1 MNEEQ
6 NELQSELIV
15 GLVGAVGTELSQ
27 VVDLLTERIKL
38 AGYEVRRIKV
48 SDEVIPIFNS
58 EKVTPA
64 DPLDRIDLLMRAG
77 NRARENAKDNSILAL
92 GVADAIYQQRPKG
105 KSEKDKGKSIPAS
118 RTAFIIDSLKRPEEV
133 TALRNIYPSGFILIG
148 VHSEESRRL
157 THLTKNLGISVEN
170 AKDLIERDGE
180 ERQVPYGQRLNRTFH
195 LADFFVRITE
205 NRERLR
211 HDIKRMVEIWFGNP
225 FTTPTFDEFAMFMAF
240 SAALRSADLSRQVGA
255 VIAKDYRILSTGAND
270 CPMFNGG
277 LYWPERDETFAI
289 SDVAG
294 GRDYTIGYDSNRVE
308 QNRIIEEIVSQCSE
322 KGIDPGVV
330 KKILQDSRVADLTE
344 FGRVVHAE
352 MEAILACGR
361 SGVSTVNAT
370 LYSTTFPCHNC
381 AKHIVAAGLT
391 RAVYVEPYPKSKAIE
406 FHKDSITT
414 DPEGDRSSKVRFVP
428 FVGIGPR
435 RYFDLFSMNTGASY
449 PLVRKDPIT
458 GAASTWS
465 IDRAKLRIKM
475 LPDSYLGLELEAVEK
490 FRNNLKE

>member
-1 MNEEQ
+1 MNEDQ

-15 GLVGAVGTELSQ
+15 GLVGAVGTELQQ

-38 AGYEVRRIKV
+38 AGYEVHRIKV
-48 SDEVIPIFNS
+48 SDEVIPVIS
-58 EKVTPA
+58 SVSVA
-64 DPLDRIDLLMRAG
+64 SSDQYARIDLLMKAG
-77 NRARENAKDNSILAL
+77 NNARESTKDNSVLAL

-105 KSEKDKGKSIPAS
+105 HGPKDEGKSIPAS

-157 THLTKNLGISVEN
+157 THLTKNLGISIEN

-255 VIAKDYRILSTGAND
+255 VIAKEHRILSTGAND
-270 CPMFNGG
+270 CPRFNGG

-289 SDVAG
+289 SDVVG
-294 GRDYTIGYDSNRVE
+294 GRDYTIGHDSNRVE
-308 QNRIIEEIVSQCSE
+308 QNRIIDEIASKCSE
-322 KGIDPGVV
+322 QGIDSGVV
-330 KKILQDSRVADLTE
+330 KKILQI
-344 FGRVVHAE
+344 AE
-352 MEAILACGR
+352 
-361 SGVSTVNAT
+361 
-370 LYSTTFPCHNC
+370 
-381 AKHIVAAGLT
+381 
-391 RAVYVEPYPKSKAIE
+391 
-406 FHKDSITT
+406 
-414 DPEGDRSSKVRFVP
+414 
-428 FVGIGPR
+428 
-435 RYFDLFSMNTGASY
+435 
-449 PLVRKDPIT
+449 
-458 GAASTWS
+458 
-465 IDRAKLRIKM
+465 
-475 LPDSYLGLELEAVEK
+475 
-490 FRNNLKE
+490 